1 MFKKMAFTTV
11 PTEYMDPLVLSSN
24 IITRMDKLGFQKA
37 LNENPGGLIIKFG
50 AEWCGP
56 CKKIDPLVYKYMNQL
71 PENIQGAVLDIDES
85 FELYAFLKTKKQVN
99 GVPVILF
106 FKKGSIS
113 WVPDRAVVGADEQQ
127 IALFFKGCL
136 ESVI

>member
-11 PTEYMDPLVLSSN
+11 PTEYMESSVLSSN
-24 IITRMDKLGFQKA
+24 IITQMDKTGFQKA

-56 CKKIDPLVYKYMNQL
+56 CKKIDPLVYQYMNQL
-71 PENIQGAVLDIDES
+71 PDNIQGVVLDIDVS
-85 FELYAFLKTKKQVN
+85 FELYTFLKTKKQVN

-106 FKKGSIS
+106 FKKGTVS
-113 WVPDRAVVGADEQQ
+113 WIPDRVVVGADEQKVR
-127 IALFFKGCL
+127 AFFKGCL